1 MNKLISKFN
10 LYDHFGYVFVGL
22 YQIISLFIFVSI
34 VQSKEFPDLSVFIA
48 LENSIGL
55 IMVSYF
61 VGHLVQGLSNF
72 FDNLVNNRF
81 LKKLFKNLKSE
92 KTKKEESK
100 KQWTY
105 ITEKAQNFFELPP
118 SIKQN
123 QIFKYCQLYALSND
137 FSGHVSL
144 FNSMYSFYRG
154 FFISTLLNLLFAAIF
169 WTNTW
174 ILNQF
179 HIPKVTELFYW
190 FAISQIFLCW
200 IFKNRKNRFWDYMG
214 EKTLITFDI
223 LSKNLLSKKNDKSL
237 KDK

>member
-34 VQSKEFPDLSVFIA
+34 VQSKEFPDLSIFIA

-55 IMVSYF
+55 IMTSYF

-72 FDNLVNNRF
+72 FDKLVNGRY

-92 KTKKEESK
+92 NEKKVESK

-105 ITEKAQNFFELPP
+105 ITDKAQNFFELPQ

-137 FSGHVSL
+137 FSGHVRL
-144 FNSMYSFYRG
+144 FNSMYSLYRG
-154 FFISTLLNLLFAAIF
+154 FFTSTLLNLLTIIIF
-169 WTNTW
+169 WLNTW

-179 HIPKVTELFYW
+179 TLPQVPGLFYW
-190 FAISQIFLCW
+190 FILSQIFLCW

-223 LSKNLLSKKNDKSL
+223 LSKKLIK
-237 KDK
+237 